1 MNILHMF
8 LKLLSLAPFEHARQ
22 HWVSQRITSIA
33 IVILGLWFVYQL
45 LFVLTSFDHPEVYAW
60 ASDPLNAIILL
71 LLSLLLLVFY
81 FYEKD
86 YQTETINISRLSPI
100 LILIIFFIFTGEY
113 IGFYFSTSIIFLT
126 ICYFYFPQKKY
137 VKKLLFFLL
146 IGTCFMTTIYFLFSF
161 LLKVQVPRFF
171 LF

>member
-1 MNILHMF
+1 MNILYMF

-71 LLSLLLLVFY
+71 LLSLYAIYHAELGVQTVLEDYIATERLRIYTLYLLRFLRVMVVV
-81 FYEKD
+81 
-86 YQTETINISRLSPI
+86 ISFVSIGCIIKGGGSSP
-100 LILIIFFIFTGEY
+100 
-113 IGFYFSTSIIFLT
+113 
-126 ICYFYFPQKKY
+126 
-137 VKKLLFFLL
+137 V
-146 IGTCFMTTIYFLFSF
+146 
-161 LLKVQVPRFF
+161 
-171 LF
+171 

>member
-1 MNILHMF
+1 MIKIKNLAIVIFVMILSI
-8 LKLLSLAPFEHARQ
+8 LLAIASFGAGNPEAYLFPRI
-22 HWVSQRITSIA
+22 ITSIM
-33 IVILGLWFVYQL
+33 
-45 LFVLTSFDHPEVYAW
+45 
-60 ASDPLNAIILL
+60 L
-71 LLSLLLLVFY
+71 LLSLLLLVFH
-81 FYEKD
+81 FYEKN

-113 IGFYFSTSIIFLT
+113 LGFYFSTSIIFLI
-126 ICYFYFPQKKY
+126 ICYFNFPQKKD

-146 IGTCFMTTIYFLFSF
+146 IGTFFMTTIYFLFSF

>member
-71 LLSLLLLVFY
+71 LLSLYAIYHAELGVQTVIEDYVATKRLRTYTLYLLRFLRVMVVV
-81 FYEKD
+81 
-86 YQTETINISRLSPI
+86 ISFVAIGYIIKGGGASP
-100 LILIIFFIFTGEY
+100 
-113 IGFYFSTSIIFLT
+113 
-126 ICYFYFPQKKY
+126 
-137 VKKLLFFLL
+137 V
-146 IGTCFMTTIYFLFSF
+146 
-161 LLKVQVPRFF
+161 
-171 LF
+171 

>member
-1 MNILHMF
+1 MNILYMF

-71 LLSLLLLVFY
+71 LLSLYAIYHAELGVQTVIEDYVATKRLRTYTLYLLRFLRVMVVVISFVAIGCII
-81 FYEKD
+81 KD
-86 YQTETINISRLSPI
+86 GGASP
-100 LILIIFFIFTGEY
+100 
-113 IGFYFSTSIIFLT
+113 
-126 ICYFYFPQKKY
+126 
-137 VKKLLFFLL
+137 V
-146 IGTCFMTTIYFLFSF
+146 
-161 LLKVQVPRFF
+161 
-171 LF
+171 

>member
-71 LLSLLLLVFY
+71 LLSLYAIYHAELGVQTVIEDYVATKRLRTYTLYLLRFLRVLVVV
-81 FYEKD
+81 
-86 YQTETINISRLSPI
+86 ISFVSIGYIIKGGGASP
-100 LILIIFFIFTGEY
+100 
-113 IGFYFSTSIIFLT
+113 
-126 ICYFYFPQKKY
+126 
-137 VKKLLFFLL
+137 V
-146 IGTCFMTTIYFLFSF
+146 
-161 LLKVQVPRFF
+161 
-171 LF
+171 

>member
-1 MNILHMF
+1 MIKIKNLAIVIFVMILSI
-8 LKLLSLAPFEHARQ
+8 LLAIASFGAGNPEAYLFPRI
-22 HWVSQRITSIA
+22 ITSIM
-33 IVILGLWFVYQL
+33 
-45 LFVLTSFDHPEVYAW
+45 
-60 ASDPLNAIILL
+60 L
-71 LLSLLLLVFY
+71 LLSLLLLVFH
-81 FYEKD
+81 FYEKN

-113 IGFYFSTSIIFLT
+113 LGFYFSTSIIFLT
-126 ICYFYFPQKKY
+126 VSYFYFPQKKD
-137 VKKLLFFLL
+137 VKKLLLILL

>member
-1 MNILHMF
+1 MNILYMF

-71 LLSLLLLVFY
+71 LLSLYAIYHAELGVQTVIEDYVATKRLRTYTLYLLRFLRVMVVVISFVSIGCNIKGGGSSLV
-81 FYEKD
+81 
-86 YQTETINISRLSPI
+86 
-100 LILIIFFIFTGEY
+100 
-113 IGFYFSTSIIFLT
+113 
-126 ICYFYFPQKKY
+126 
-137 VKKLLFFLL
+137 
-146 IGTCFMTTIYFLFSF
+146 
-161 LLKVQVPRFF
+161 
-171 LF
+171 

>member
-71 LLSLLLLVFY
+71 LLSLYAIYHAELGVQTVLEDYVATERLRIYTLYLLRFLRVMVVV
-81 FYEKD
+81 
-86 YQTETINISRLSPI
+86 ISFVAIGCIIKGGGASP
-100 LILIIFFIFTGEY
+100 
-113 IGFYFSTSIIFLT
+113 
-126 ICYFYFPQKKY
+126 
-137 VKKLLFFLL
+137 V
-146 IGTCFMTTIYFLFSF
+146 
-161 LLKVQVPRFF
+161 
-171 LF
+171 

>member
-71 LLSLLLLVFY
+71 LLSLYAIYHAELGVQTVLEDYVATERLRAYTLYLLRFLRVMVVV
-81 FYEKD
+81 
-86 YQTETINISRLSPI
+86 ISFVAIGCIIKGGGASP
-100 LILIIFFIFTGEY
+100 
-113 IGFYFSTSIIFLT
+113 
-126 ICYFYFPQKKY
+126 
-137 VKKLLFFLL
+137 V
-146 IGTCFMTTIYFLFSF
+146 
-161 LLKVQVPRFF
+161 
-171 LF
+171 

>member
-45 LFVLTSFDHPEVYAW
+45 LFVLTSFDHPEVFAW

-71 LLSLLLLVFY
+71 LLSLYAIYHAELGVQTVIEDYVATKRLRTYTLYLLRFLRVMVVV
-81 FYEKD
+81 
-86 YQTETINISRLSPI
+86 ISFVSIGCIIKGGGSSP
-100 LILIIFFIFTGEY
+100 
-113 IGFYFSTSIIFLT
+113 
-126 ICYFYFPQKKY
+126 
-137 VKKLLFFLL
+137 V
-146 IGTCFMTTIYFLFSF
+146 
-161 LLKVQVPRFF
+161 
-171 LF
+171 

>member
-1 MNILHMF
+1 MNILYMF

-71 LLSLLLLVFY
+71 LLSLYAIYHAELGVQTVIEDYVATERLRIYTLYLLRFLRVMVVV
-81 FYEKD
+81 
-86 YQTETINISRLSPI
+86 ISFVSIGCIIKGGGASP
-100 LILIIFFIFTGEY
+100 
-113 IGFYFSTSIIFLT
+113 
-126 ICYFYFPQKKY
+126 
-137 VKKLLFFLL
+137 V
-146 IGTCFMTTIYFLFSF
+146 
-161 LLKVQVPRFF
+161 
-171 LF
+171 

>member
-45 LFVLTSFDHPEVYAW
+45 LFVLPGFNHPEVFAW

-71 LLSLLLLVFY
+71 LLSLYAIYHAELGVQTVIEDYVATERLRTYTLYLLRFLRVMVVV
-81 FYEKD
+81 
-86 YQTETINISRLSPI
+86 ISFVSIGCIIKGGGSSP
-100 LILIIFFIFTGEY
+100 
-113 IGFYFSTSIIFLT
+113 
-126 ICYFYFPQKKY
+126 
-137 VKKLLFFLL
+137 V
-146 IGTCFMTTIYFLFSF
+146 
-161 LLKVQVPRFF
+161 
-171 LF
+171 

>member
-45 LFVLTSFDHPEVYAW
+45 LFVLTSFDHPEVFAW

-71 LLSLLLLVFY
+71 LLSLYAIYHAELGVQTVLEDYVATERLRTYTLYLLRFLRVMVVV
-81 FYEKD
+81 
-86 YQTETINISRLSPI
+86 ISFVSIGCIIKGGGASP
-100 LILIIFFIFTGEY
+100 
-113 IGFYFSTSIIFLT
+113 
-126 ICYFYFPQKKY
+126 
-137 VKKLLFFLL
+137 V
-146 IGTCFMTTIYFLFSF
+146 
-161 LLKVQVPRFF
+161 
-171 LF
+171 